1 MILASEDKQGKIRF
15 FKSSEKVF
23 CDACESILK
32 NPQLVSLYALYVA
45 IKNHKQKL
53 DWFDNF
59 RHVRNLIEFSDD
71 ELGHSDRLH
80 NIFIEI
86 ENIIAG
92 RIAEI
97 NSKDSKF
104 NTTQY
109 SEELVK
115 NKNID
120 VWKGLFEYEN
130 HDILRG
136 SLTLFAHP
144 NDFSLENSITA
155 YTVSNR
161 LEKFAKVFDNNS
173 KGNDQLIRAY
183 LLSIGDFSQQHN
195 MNVDNRMVGRQYNSW
210 RIIFTKNSY
219 YASDSIKIMS
229 VLDKVDITKS
239 LVVEPLSMDNWR
251 YYATCDK
258 YRALTYASY
267 NEAKYG
273 YYYFKDLS
281 KPLEVWLLQSTS
293 CSENNVMWKLLN
305 NLLYNNLLNN
315 YSSKGL
321 TATYGKYQED
331 HTVRINGTFTI
342 DALQEGWMINDNSDE
357 QIIMKWL
364 ESNTNINNS
373 LIPYTSN
380 VDHIEEMSSIIKRMI
395 DDGLFQK
402 IIHN

>member
-1 MILASEDKQGKIRF
+1 MKFYCLDFEKFALSDDLYIKMNSRGKQLTDYEIFKAQFEKYIEQELNDKNLKYEIARLFDNDYTDLVWESQNRDKSKIDTAFLNLFKNLFTLINYVNKEGLVALDWNKSLFENIKLLNLNTDDISFITCFLDHFRYIQTDCPTFFDDHFYKSDMILASEDKQGKIRF

-120 VWKGLFEYEN
+120 VWKDLFEYEN

-155 YTVSNR
+155 NTVINR
-161 LEKFAKVFDNNS
+161 LRSEE
-173 KGNDQLIRAY
+173 R
-183 LLSIGDFSQQHN
+183 
-195 MNVDNRMVGRQYNSW
+195 RVG
-210 RIIFTKNSY
+210 K
-219 YASDSIKIMS
+219 
-229 VLDKVDITKS
+229 
-239 LVVEPLSMDNWR
+239 E
-251 YYATCDK
+251 
-258 YRALTYASY
+258 
-267 NEAKYG
+267 
-273 YYYFKDLS
+273 
-281 KPLEVWLLQSTS
+281 
-293 CSENNVMWKLLN
+293 
-305 NLLYNNLLNN
+305 
-315 YSSKGL
+315 
-321 TATYGKYQED
+321 
-331 HTVRINGTFTI
+331 
-342 DALQEGWMINDNSDE
+342 
-357 QIIMKWL
+357 
-364 ESNTNINNS
+364 
-373 LIPYTSN
+373 
-380 VDHIEEMSSIIKRMI
+380 
-395 DDGLFQK
+395 
-402 IIHN
+402 